1 MFGVS
6 PAVAHTHGVAGR
18 ADLASSRELQGLLQ
32 QSLSSRALGR
42 LIAKREGDELA
53 LCRVLNGAR
62 VAPGDRNRARRHLEQ
77 RDADGVDI
85 RAGVD
90 PLADALRCERAA
102 PSARAACAA
111 RQERCARTLQL
122 SGHVDAPAPLAT
134 TTGGLQITYEPSLM
148 GGVGIALA
156 VMLVMYMYAME
167 LAMFNPEPP

>member
-1 MFGVS
+1 MDEHALARTFEHALSTRAETLTSAVAATAAALHVHLGVGRPASALQQRLGGATALASGLLDGAFGV
-6 PAVAHTHGVAGR
+6 R
-18 ADLASSRELQGLLQ
+18 LAWLPPTPC
-32 QSLSSRALGR
+32 
-42 LIAKREGDELA
+42 D
-53 LCRVLNGAR
+53 
-62 VAPGDRNRARRHLEQ
+62 
-77 RDADGVDI
+77 
-85 RAGVD
+85 
-90 PLADALRCERAA
+90 LRCERAA